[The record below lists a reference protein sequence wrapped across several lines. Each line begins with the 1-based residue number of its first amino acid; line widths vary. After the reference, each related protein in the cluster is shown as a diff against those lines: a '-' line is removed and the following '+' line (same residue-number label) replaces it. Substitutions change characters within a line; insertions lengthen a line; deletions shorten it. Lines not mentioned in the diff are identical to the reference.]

1 MATQELNVGYFIQ
14 GDVGSNA
21 QSAQGQ
27 ASGTPNQT
35 GGGQPAAMQYFQ
47 SSGRGGGTFRYT
59 RTFLNFDTS
68 TISLLDPATP
78 IKLNVGGNTNSDTQV
93 YAVKSTH
100 STPILAS
107 GDDFN
112 NIDVDQQYSGETDWS
127 TGTNAIIL
135 NSFAISDINNQDS
148 FNVALI
154 IKDDLLNTE
163 TPLEE
168 DGDLSCG
175 VNFSSIEIE
184 YVLPVS
190 PFKDFLKLTSG
201 KVKITSGKI
210 KVNNPIGI

>member
-1 MATQELNVGYFIQ
+1 MATLALNAGYFNQ
-14 GDVGSNA
+14 GDVGS
-21 QSAQGQ
+21 SAQNAHAQ

-35 GGGQPAAMQYFQ
+35 GGAQPNAIQYFQ
-47 SSGRGGGTFRYT
+47 SSGRGGGTYRYI

-68 TISLLDPATP
+68 GISTLSPTGNV
-78 IKLNVGGNTNSDTQV
+78 KLNVQGTTNSDTQV

-100 STPILAS
+100 STPILAN

-127 TGTNAIIL
+127 TSMNEIIL

-168 DGDLSCG
+168 DGDLACG
-175 VNFSSIEIE
+175 VNFGDIELE
-184 YVLPVS
+184 YTLPVLIVPS
-190 PFKDFLKLTSG
+190 IKLTSG

-210 KVNNPIGI
+210 KI

>member
-1 MATQELNVGYFIQ
+1 MATLALNVGYFIQ
-14 GDVGSNA
+14 GDVGSSA
-21 QSAQGQ
+21 QNAQGQ

-35 GGGQPAAMQYFQ
+35 GGDQPAAMQYFQ

-59 RTFLNFDTS
+59 RTFLNFNTS
-68 TISLLDPATP
+68 GISTLSPTGNV
-78 IKLNVGGNTNSDTQV
+78 KLNVQGITNFDTQV
-93 YAVKSTH
+93 FAVKSTH

-112 NIDVDQQYSGETDWS
+112 NINVDQQYSGETDWS
-127 TGTNAIIL
+127 TSINEIIL

-154 IKDDLLNTE
+154 IKSDLLNTE

-175 VNFSSIEIE
+175 VNFSDIELE
-184 YVLPVS
+184 YTLPVLIVPS
-190 PFKDFLKLTSG
+190 IKLTSG

-210 KVNNPIGI
+210 KI

>member
-1 MATQELNVGYFIQ
+1 MATLALNVGYFIQ

-27 ASGTPNQT
+27 ASGTPDQT
-35 GGGQPAAMQYFQ
+35 GGAQGAAMQYFQ

-68 TISLLDPATP
+68 GIRTLSPTGNV
-78 IKLNVGGNTNSDTQV
+78 KLNVQGTTHSDTQV

-112 NIDVDQQYSGETDWS
+112 NINVDQQYSGETDWS
-127 TGTNAIIL
+127 TSMNEIIL

-175 VNFSSIEIE
+175 VNFGDIELE
-184 YVLPVS
+184 YTLPVLIVPS
-190 PFKDFLKLTSG
+190 IKLTSG

-210 KVNNPIGI
+210 KI

>member
-1 MATQELNVGYFIQ
+1 MATQELNNGYFIQ
-14 GDVGSNA
+14 GDVGTNA
-21 QSAQGQ
+21 QDAHDQ
-27 ASGTPNQT
+27 ASGSPNQT

-68 TISLLDPATP
+68 EISTLSPAGVV
-78 IKLNVGGNTNSDTQV
+78 KLNVRGNTNSDTQV

-127 TGTNAIIL
+127 TGTNGIIL
-135 NSFAISDINNQDS
+135 NSFAISDINNFNS
-148 FNVALI
+148 FNVALLL
-154 IKDDLLNTE
+154 KDDLLNTE
-163 TPLEE
+163 TPLQE

-175 VNFSSIEIE
+175 VNFNNIEIE
-184 YVLPVS
+184 YVLPVFS
-190 PFKDFLKLTSG
+190 LPYIKLTSG

-210 KVNNPIGI
+210 KI